1 MWIARVDSTCSHRR
15 DCGAVAAWR
24 QVAPPAPSHDRS
36 QSLAHPKVVPRY
48 GAWIASVAIPRISP
62 RCRVQ
67 AGSQVN
73 QVEAS
78 PPDTVRSRLPFPRR
92 KRFTSSPLDVRVLI
106 TTVLP
111 LLVGCMLG
119 HWLPTLADA
128 PRLHVLWV
136 PGPLLLGWLLFTPR
150 NQWRRCLL
158 AACAGTV
165 LSLLLVPLSALPR
178 LLASL
183 GEFTMAAVVAWLLL
197 RWRGERAALE
207 DYRDL
212 TLFLLLACVLL
223 PLCGAWWYALALG
236 GRGDALEPAAMR
248 EFALTSSV
256 SYLLLVP
263 ALVNLAR
270 ILDAPE
276 RRHGWHWRNAGLA
289 LVLMAVLVMLWT
301 VDWQDGVVTPLLTL
315 APIPLLVWTLIV
327 FGIAGASMTLLAVAV
342 LGMQLGLE
350 SMGPFGFWTPERN
363 LLTGQAWTLC
373 TGLALLFLGAL
384 SEQKLSNRIKLQRAY
399 ARLGEVTGRMLV
411 VQEEERTRIARD
423 LHDDVNQS
431 LAAISIRLSTLRNH
445 IPPAERP
452 SVVEL
457 QDQLLSVSNDIRAIS
472 HELHPSIL
480 RFTGLASALDA
491 FCIKRNAR
499 GRLRVRCSIED
510 APHLDDEQELSLFR
524 IVQEAVNNVDKH
536 AQASVADVLVCV
548 RGQNVVLRVDDDG
561 VGILDSRLRRT
572 PGLGLISMEE
582 RARLLAGTLHVGTSP
597 LGGARI
603 EVRFPLRD
611 AAPRGTPGQ

>member
-1 MWIARVDSTCSHRR
+1 V
-15 DCGAVAAWR
+15 
-24 QVAPPAPSHDRS
+24 QVS
-36 QSLAHPKVVPRY
+36 
-48 GAWIASVAIPRISP
+48 
-62 RCRVQ
+62 
-67 AGSQVN
+67 SQVN
-73 QVEAS
+73 RAGVEA
-78 PPDTVRSRLPFPRR
+78 PDTQHAHYRTPRTL
-92 KRFTSSPLDVRVLI
+92 RFTLPPLDIRTLLTI
-106 TTVLP
+106 ALP
-111 LLVGCMLG
+111 LLLGCMLG
-119 HWLPTLADA
+119 QWLPTLMPAQ
-128 PRLHVLWV
+128 LNLQVIWI
-136 PGPLLLGWLLFTPR
+136 PGPLLLAFLLVTPR
-150 NQWRRCLL
+150 NQWRSCLL

-165 LSLLLVPLSALPR
+165 LALLVIPMSSLPR
-178 LLASL
+178 LLASI
-183 GEFTMAAVVAWLLL
+183 GEFAMVAVVAWLLS

-212 TLFLLLACVLL
+212 SLFLLLACVLL
-223 PLCGAWWYALALG
+223 PICGAWWYALALG
-236 GRGDALEPAAMR
+236 GRNGGASAVVMR
-248 EFALTSSV
+248 ELAVTHAV

-263 ALVNLAR
+263 ALINVQR
-270 ILDAPE
+270 IASAPE
-276 RRHGWHWRNAGLA
+276 RRHGWHWQNAALA
-289 LVLMAVLVMLWT
+289 LVLIGMLVVLWT

-315 APIPLLVWTLIV
+315 APIPLLVWALIV
-327 FGIAGASMTLLAVAV
+327 FGIAGASVTMLAVAV
-342 LGMQLGLE
+342 LGMQLGVENL
-350 SMGPFGFWTPERN
+350 GPFGFWTPERN

-373 TGLALLFLGAL
+373 TGFALLFLGAL

-445 IPPAERP
+445 IPLEERP

-499 GRLRVRCSIED
+499 GRLRLRCSIED
-510 APHLDDEQELSLFR
+510 APRLNDEQELSLFR

-536 AQASVADVLVCV
+536 ARARVADVLVCV
-548 RGQNVVLRVDDDG
+548 RGVELVLRVDDDG
-561 VGILDSRLRRT
+561 IGIPPGHLRRA

-582 RARLLAGTLHVGTSP
+582 RARLLGGTLHVETSP

-603 EVRFPLRD
+603 EVRFPLRH
-611 AAPRGTPGQ
+611 AGQRQH